1 MKNFKVDKHT
11 QFAVLGLGKFG
22 RSVSATLFDNGY
34 DVFCCDINESVVR
47 DVAEY
52 ATHII
57 QADAADK
64 AVLEKIGLGN
74 FDVAIIAFSNDFEA
88 AVIAAMI
95 AKEMKVPY
103 IMAKANGLRQKQILE
118 TIGVDRVVLPEKEMG
133 EKVAYEFITNDL
145 LGCIHHSDKYDII
158 EMKPQPSWVG
168 KSLQKLRLRQTESI
182 NIIAIIRES
191 EIMAVINPQ
200 LELEANDYLIV
211 LKSRD

>member
-47 DVAEY
+47 EVSEY

-64 AVLEKIGLGN
+64 AVLEKVGLGN

-145 LGCIHHSDKYDII
+145 LGYIHHSDKYDII
-158 EMKPQPSWVG
+158 EMKPQPNWVG

-191 EIMAVINPQ
+191 EVMAVINPH
-200 LELEANDYLIV
+200 LELEENDYLIV
-211 LKSRD
+211 LKPRD